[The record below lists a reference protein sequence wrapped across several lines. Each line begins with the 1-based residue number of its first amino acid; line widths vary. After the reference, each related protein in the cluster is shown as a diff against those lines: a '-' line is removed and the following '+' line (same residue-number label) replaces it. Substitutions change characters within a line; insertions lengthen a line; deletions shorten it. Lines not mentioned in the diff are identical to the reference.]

1 MATPSAQSHTPNSS
15 KSPEGLESLATP
27 QTVPLPGSARKRWAK
42 ADRAERAELIMLI
55 GLELLRERGAE
66 AVTIRKVADRLGVG
80 AMTLYTYIDGQD
92 GLRRAM
98 IRRGFELLHHN
109 CCQASTLGNAHGW
122 KGGAMAYLRFAHDH
136 PNLYKLMFNTP
147 LPDTDQDLLS
157 AGFSGLLDRVR
168 QRLADAGH
176 DPATLEREALDQAG
190 RFWISLHGLAS
201 LAIAKRLGTL
211 ERDLDELLDDLLER
225 VSPE

>member
-1 MATPSAQSHTPNSS
+1 MASTATTVDDPQARW
-15 KSPEGLESLATP
+15 PE
-27 QTVPLPGSARKRWAK
+27 
-42 ADRAERAELIMLI
+42 ADRDERAELIMLT
-55 GLELLRERGAE
+55 GLDLLRESGAE

-98 IRRGFELLHHN
+98 IQRGFEMLHAN
-109 CCQASTLGNAHGW
+109 CCQASTLDCAHGW
-122 KGGAMAYLRFAHDH
+122 KGGATAYLRFAQQH
-136 PNLYKLMFNTP
+136 PNLYKLMFDTP
-147 LPDTDQDLLS
+147 LPDTDQDLLR
-157 AGFSGLLDRVR
+157 AGLSGLHTKVR
-168 QRLADAGH
+168 LRLEQAGH

-201 LAIAKRLGTL
+201 LAIANRLVTL
-211 ERDLDELLDDLLER
+211 DRHLDELLNDLLER